1 MLRQICIKC
10 GRAAITDNLCER
22 CFLQRSFFDIEDF
35 RIILCSSCSSY
46 YENGWRC
53 FAEKDRDDMIKG
65 QIARRIKSD
74 EKIIIK
80 DVSFKTIGNRIIADV
95 SCSFVKFGKRNI
107 AKKEVTVTIKKQ
119 KCDKCVKLSGG
130 YYEAILQIRGR
141 EADNILNN
149 VNKILSEVIT
159 SINKVKNGYDIKI
172 MDKGEASK
180 VTGLGRDIKKTY
192 KLVGEKKGK
201 RLIRDCYSI
210 R

>member
-1 MLRQICIKC
+1 MLKQICIKC
-10 GRAAITDNLCER
+10 GKAARTDNLCEK
-22 CFLQRSFFDIEDF
+22 CFLQRSFLEIENF
-35 RIILCSSCSSY
+35 RLILCSSCSSY
-46 YENGWRC
+46 YENGWHS
-53 FAEKDRDDMIKG
+53 FAENDHDDMIKG
-65 QIARRIKSD
+65 QIANRIKSD

-80 DVSFKTIGNRIIADV
+80 DIFLKTIGNRIIADV

-107 AKKEVTVTIKKQ
+107 ARKEVIIIVKKQ

-130 YYEAILQIRGR
+130 YYEAILQIRGG
-141 EADNILNN
+141 EADNILNK
-149 VNKILSEVIT
+149 VNKILSEAIT

-180 VTGLGRDIKKTY
+180 VMGLGRDIKKTY